1 MRGAMRSAKRGK
13 SQSHRGSWQR
23 TPSCIHVFLFCL
35 GEHYESVQREY
46 LEHEVRI
53 KERREERER
62 EESRRRDRERE
73 RQRQERHRRGH
84 YSPPPPVRGQYGGRD
99 AHAKRDNDLRE
110 LR

>member
-1 MRGAMRSAKRGK
+1 M
-13 SQSHRGSWQR
+13 
-23 TPSCIHVFLFCL
+23 
-35 GEHYESVQREY
+35 QREY

-53 KERREERER
+53 KERREDRER

-73 RQRQERHRRGH
+73 RQRQDRHRRGH

-110 LR
+110 LRLVNEKLGFYPLNPARDTLLAYRTIRELAALAISFDT

>member
-1 MRGAMRSAKRGK
+1 MRGTMRKA
-13 SQSHRGSWQR
+13 QR
-23 TPSCIHVFLFCL
+23 

-53 KERREERER
+53 KE
-62 EESRRRDRERE
+62 RRDRERE

-110 LR
+110 LRERQEADQALERSRDRYRSYHSAVSHRL